1 MYCILLSMKRN
12 YRNINVPLRLERFFD
27 KLNFT
32 GLLFGSLFYCL
43 SFLPSLMPRPWLFQG
58 LISGTSLVSGYGIGV
73 LVSMLIRWFFQAELP
88 RRFKKIAW
96 YVILFIAPALMVLF
110 TILGNT
116 WQNDV
121 ARLIGQNTAKNH
133 HSFRIVFVAVFIA
146 LAILYTG
153 RLVRIFNSYVI
164 RKIDTILPKRVS
176 ILLSAILLFAIG
188 SWIFSGV
195 FVANFVSASNRIYST
210 KNATSPPSVTKPGSI
225 FRSGGPESLIP
236 WETLGYQG
244 KAFVGRGPTQ
254 DQLKVFANGNVKQPI
269 RVYSGVLSAPDAKQ
283 RAKLAVSELK
293 RTKAFERKVLVLAT
307 ATGTG
312 WLEPQSTDSIEY
324 MYSGDTAIVTQQYSY
339 LPSWISFLVDKEN
352 ATEAGQELFNAVY
365 SEWSKLPR
373 DSRPKLVAYGLSLG
387 SFGGQSAYSG
397 AQDVLLSTDGAI
409 FVGTPS
415 STLLWKNISNQRS
428 PGSPQWQPTYE
439 DGRSVRFASNNQE
452 ITSTPPTLNN
462 PHILYLQ
469 HANDP
474 VIWFS
479 YDLLLHKPDW
489 LAEKRGTGVSPS
501 MRWYPIVTFL
511 HVAVDQ
517 FFGSTVPIGQ
527 GHNYSDSMVSAWASV
542 AQPEKW
548 SSTDTSRLQTIIS
561 AYALE

>member
-1 MYCILLSMKRN
+1 MKRK
-12 YRNINVPLRLERFFD
+12 YRNIHVPLRLERFFD

-32 GLLFGSLFYCL
+32 GLIVGSLFYCL
-43 SFLPSLMPRPWLFQG
+43 SFLPSLMPRPWLYQG
-58 LISGTSLVSGYGIGV
+58 VISGVSLASGYGIGV
-73 LVSMLIRWFFQAELP
+73 LVSMLIRWFFQAEFP
-88 RRFKKIAW
+88 RRIKRIAW
-96 YVILFIAPALMVLF
+96 YIIIFSAPLLMTLF
-110 TILGNT
+110 TVLGTT

-121 ARLIGQNTAKNH
+121 ARLVGQNTAENH
-133 HSFRIVFVAVFIA
+133 HSFRIVFIAVLFA
-146 LAILYTG
+146 LALLYTG
-153 RLVRIFNSYVI
+153 RLVRIFNSYII

-195 FVANFVSASNRIYST
+195 FVANFVSASNRVYST
-210 KNATSPPSVTKPGSI
+210 KNTTSPPGVTKPEST
-225 FRSGGPESLIP
+225 FRSGGPESLVP

-254 DQLKVFANGNVKQPI
+254 DQLKEFSSSPVKQPI

-283 RAKLAVSELK
+283 RAKLAVSELI

-324 MYSGDTAIVTQQYSY
+324 MYGGDTAIVAQQYSY

-373 DSRPKLVAYGLSLG
+373 ETRPKLVAYGLSLG

-415 STLLWKNISNQRS
+415 STLLWKNISNQRTAD
-428 PGSPQWQPTYE
+428 SPQWQPTYE
-439 DGRSVRFASNNQE
+439 DGKSVRFASNTAE
-452 ITSTPPTLNN
+452 IESTNPVLNN

-474 VIWFS
+474 VVWFS

-511 HVAVDQ
+511 QVAVDQ
-517 FFGSTVPIGQ
+517 FFGTTVPVGQ
-527 GHNYSDSMVSAWASV
+527 GHNYSNIMVSAWASV
-542 AQPEKW
+542 VQPPDWNQEK
-548 SSTDTSRLQTIIS
+548 SIELQRIIGS
-561 AYALE
+561 YKLE